1 MGVRSNE
8 MTRPTQHYKLGG
20 DYLNQQRRII
30 MTIKVLGIDLG
41 KQFFHIYAVDRRGK
55 LVVRKK
61 LNRKQ
66 LLNFL
71 SNLEPCLI
79 GMEACGG
86 SHYWARKAKEF
97 GHTAKLMSAKFV
109 KPYLKSNKND
119 FLDAEAISEAVQ
131 RPNMRFVTAR
141 TPEQQTIGAQVKLR
155 ESFISQRNAAINQ
168 VHGFMLEF
176 GIEYPKGKR
185 TLLRLPQILAE
196 HEGEIP
202 ASMIVMLYRI
212 VDEYRFLCEQIS
224 DLEGEMQ
231 ALVSADDRGRRLLE
245 MQGVGLITAAC
256 LLAWVGD
263 ARQFKSGRDMAA
275 WIGLVPKQYSTGGKT
290 TLLGIGKRGHR
301 RLRCNL
307 IHGARSSLQ
316 WHIDKPSRWSEWA
329 KELKMRKAPNV
340 VAVAMANKM
349 ARMAWVIL
357 ARNER
362 YQITA
367 NV

>member
-1 MGVRSNE
+1 
-8 MTRPTQHYKLGG
+8 
-20 DYLNQQRRII
+20 
-30 MTIKVLGIDLG
+30 MTIKVLSIDLG
-41 KQFFHIYAVDRRGK
+41 KRFFHIYAVDQHGK

-61 LNRKQ
+61 FKRKE
-66 LLNFL
+66 LLSYL

-97 GHTAKLMSAKFV
+97 GHTPKLMSAKFV

-119 FLDAEAISEAVQ
+119 FLDAEAICEAVQ

-141 TPEQQTIGAQVKLR
+141 TPEQQTLGAQVKLR
-155 ESFISQRNAAINQ
+155 ESFVRQRNAAINQ

-176 GIEYPKGKR
+176 GIEYPKGKK
-185 TLLRLPQILAE
+185 TLLRLNEIISN

-202 ASMIVMLYRI
+202 ASMIVMLYHI
-212 VDEYRFLCEQIS
+212 VDEYRFLCDQIS
-224 DLEGEMQ
+224 DLEDEMQ
-231 ALVSADDRGRRLLE
+231 ALVSADERGQRLLE

-263 ARQFKSGRDMAA
+263 AKQFKSGRDLAA

-316 WHIDKPSRWSEWA
+316 WHIDKPSRWNEWA
-329 KELKMRKAPNV
+329 KALKATKRPNV

-349 ARMAWVIL
+349 ARMIWIIL

-362 YQITA
+362 YEM
-367 NV
+367 VV